1 MAGAMKLIVAVTLCF
16 TLFMAVRSQDGQDG
30 QDAAGEMPVGVQ
42 PSENVLPEVVPSAG
56 ENDAAGGA
64 QDAGDQSGAGDAA
77 GGAQDGGDQSG
88 AGGSV
93 GGPADAGVQIPDENG
108 GEQEPV
114 IMTMQPPIYHKV
126 TEEIVGGYSDCELL
140 NAEDDA
146 FLEKMNSDIAAEAN
160 GEDVSDLFGLCEET
174 QVVAGTNRKF
184 LVMYGEDNT
193 EAWTTIYVPL
203 GANASPTVSDF
214 EVVG

>member
-16 TLFMAVRSQDGQDG
+16 TLFMAVRSQDGQDA
-30 QDAAGEMPVGVQ
+30 AAGWSGADQ
-42 PSENVLPEVVPSAG
+42 P
-56 ENDAAGGA
+56 GA
-64 QDAGDQSGAGDAA
+64 EQSQPGAEQSGAEQP
-77 GGAQDGGDQSG
+77 GAEQPGAEQSG
-88 AGGSV
+88 AGGPA
-93 GGPADAGVQIPDENG
+93 GGPVGAGVPIPDENG

-160 GEDVSDLFGLCEET
+160 GEDVSDLIGLCEET

-184 LVMYGEDNT
+184 LVMYGEHNT